1 MWLAFCLLVLGW
13 GVVASAAGAQ
23 PAVRVL
29 ETYPAGQSVTL
40 ASNQDFNLRLG
51 YDSGQPVGIWIT
63 PYYRGEKVPAG
74 TSPSARYSGTGEV
87 LAWFFLDQ
95 PGQRVDEIR
104 IRAGNGATNMPVVAT
119 YRVNVEQG
127 SYQIDKS
134 SPWAPTEP
142 HWVSTMREQSKQQVE
157 AQMQAA
163 AAADTGSG
171 GAAFLGVFM
180 LGVAAL
186 GLAGLALP
194 LVALRRWDGGWKLA
208 ALVPVA
214 IVGFVI
220 VRIAIDTAGDP
231 TSHNLWP
238 FEVLIAGLASLA
250 VTGVL
255 ALARRLTAGA
265 RGVSGGR
272 LS

>member
-1 MWLAFCLLVLGW
+1 MWLAFCLLALGW
-13 GVVASAAGAQ
+13 AAAASAR
-23 PAVRVL
+23 PEVRVL

-40 ASNQDFNLRLG
+40 ASNQTFYLRLG
-51 YDSGQPVGIWIT
+51 YSSDKPVGIWLT
-63 PYYRGEKVPAG
+63 PYFHGKEASAG
-74 TSPSARYSGTGEV
+74 MSPSPRYSGTGEA
-87 LAWFFLDQ
+87 LAWFFLNQ

-104 IRAGNGATNMPVVAT
+104 IRAGDGGYRMPVVAT

-127 SYQIDKS
+127 SFQLDPS

-142 HWVSTMREQSKQQVE
+142 PWVATMREQSKQQVE

-194 LVALRRWDGGWKLA
+194 LLALRRWDGGWRLA

-214 IVGFVI
+214 IVAFVI
-220 VRIAIDTAGDP
+220 ARIVVDTAGDP

-265 RGVSGGR
+265 RGISGGR